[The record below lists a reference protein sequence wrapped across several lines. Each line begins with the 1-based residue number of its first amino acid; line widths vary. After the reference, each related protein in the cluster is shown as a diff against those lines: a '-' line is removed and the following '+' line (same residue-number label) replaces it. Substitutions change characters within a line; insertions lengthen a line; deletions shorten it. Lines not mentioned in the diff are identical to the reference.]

1 MAFSFTELV
10 EDETNMEWL
19 VESWPRVKVLL
30 SDVGFSS
37 TLDVARRSITMTPT
51 TATTTADHTASIANT
66 RFFVRLLAKTPC
78 LRGEDCLH
86 QEISGYAV
94 DKDKFEKRREQLIAS
109 ASKNAI
115 YKLTLCV
122 L

>member
-66 RFFVRLLAKTPC
+66 RFFCSTFGKNAMP
-78 LRGEDCLH
+78 
-86 QEISGYAV
+86 
-94 DKDKFEKRREQLIAS
+94 KRRRLPSSRDFGICSRQGQ
-109 ASKNAI
+109 
-115 YKLTLCV
+115 V
-122 L
+122 